1 MTKYKK
7 YYEKKQRKKTE
18 KNLNNIMKV
27 TSKCYKMALDWYR
40 ELSDEEKSKI
50 KKYPKSWYWNLSEED
65 P

>member
-40 ELSDEEKSKI
+40 ELSDED
-50 KKYPKSWYWNLSEED
+50 KK
-65 P
+65 